1 MELSTVEKLRLIAG
15 RKNMTI
21 AMLAE
26 RSGQTRQNLSNK
38 LSRANLQE
46 SELRELAKALDCSVE
61 IVITDNATGEKY

>member
-15 RKNMTI
+15 RKGMTI

-61 IVITDNATGEKY
+61 IVITDNVTGEKY

>member
-1 MELSTVEKLRLIAG
+1 MELSTVEKLRLIAS